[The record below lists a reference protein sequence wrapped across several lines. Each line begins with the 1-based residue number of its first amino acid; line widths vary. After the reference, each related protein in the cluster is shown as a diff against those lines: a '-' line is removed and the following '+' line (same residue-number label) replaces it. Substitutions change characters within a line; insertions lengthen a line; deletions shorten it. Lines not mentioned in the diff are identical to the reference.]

1 MVSKTAPDSAVEF
14 LMHLVSADIQNEDAA
29 KGAYLPVVKGA
40 DKSIT
45 NPILAQVANNI
56 GNSQYHQ
63 IFYDQFLGPDIGRV
77 VNDVSTDLAAGIIS
91 AEEAAQQVQESW
103 EFNQ

>member
-1 MVSKTAPDSAVEF
+1 MGIFSMPMTPEALGDSADTLGGINGWLVSKTAPDSAVEF

-45 NPILAQVANNI
+45 NPLLAQVANNI

-63 IFYDQFLGPDIGRV
+63 IFYDQF
-77 VNDVSTDLAAGIIS
+77 
-91 AEEAAQQVQESW
+91 
-103 EFNQ
+103 